1 MLIRKLKD
9 IQMIHWWVDMQTSH
23 SKKPAG
29 RVPTTT
35 KKIQFSKKMSRIY
48 IDCYM
53 VAVLKAPFLSDD
65 DALRCRPET
74 AAEVT
79 PVAVESA
86 WRSRTTFS
94 KQKKC
99 LSYFFLTTKK
109 IIPGR
114 ERVRACL
121 KRMEPQKTPTSR
133 PLINQ
138 LGSFINGIN
147 KLLGGDS
154 WYLPIFQQARKKSAS
169 HLIFQNDDNVSE
181 TDYHRHELPLIANWL
196 DEITFFIRFCKA
208 TFGPAMIGRCFRL
221 LYCVFLYF
229 A

>member
-94 KQKKC
+94 RQKKNV
-99 LSYFFLTTKK
+99 F
-109 IIPGR
+109 
-114 ERVRACL
+114 
-121 KRMEPQKTPTSR
+121 
-133 PLINQ
+133 
-138 LGSFINGIN
+138 
-147 KLLGGDS
+147 
-154 WYLPIFQQARKKSAS
+154 PIFFNNEKNYSGPRKS
-169 HLIFQNDDNVSE
+169 QGVSE
-181 TDYHRHELPLIANWL
+181 TDGTSKDT
-196 DEITFFIRFCKA
+196 DESTA
-208 TFGPAMIGRCFRL
+208 
-221 LYCVFLYF
+221 Y
-229 A
+229 